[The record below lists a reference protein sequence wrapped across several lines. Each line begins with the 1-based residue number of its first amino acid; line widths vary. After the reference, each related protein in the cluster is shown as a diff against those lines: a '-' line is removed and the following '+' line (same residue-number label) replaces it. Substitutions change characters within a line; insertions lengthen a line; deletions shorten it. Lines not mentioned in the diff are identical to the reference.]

1 MKFMYNQQLA
11 AEIVE
16 RYINPLY
23 SYALKKTA
31 NLQDAEDLA
40 QEIILKLY
48 NSLLNK
54 QIYNLDAFVW
64 RLAHNVL
71 VNYYRGKSKSSIGI
85 SFDVLESTM
94 HSNEEPADELIEKE
108 TIKRLQHEIAYLS
121 KAQREILIMYYY
133 EGRKLEEIAARL
145 KLPLGTVKWHRF
157 NARNEIKKG
166 MDSMKNVNELKFN
179 PVKFTGTGI
188 SGSTGTMGGPWNF
201 FRSVLTWSNRE
212 IDIDSYSNEIIQRD
226 LQLLS
231 RFFRGDALSGDE
243 IAYMVQKGYLKAA
256 GDRAA
261 YGALTGGKTPAGK
274 SSNDKFELAIIRLKD
289 ETISQQLIQLC
300 NRVRAKNQAELKPL
314 KEEYAR
320 LVLENV
326 PRHIQK
332 MKAYGLQY
340 TFYSDGLFLKYCMK
354 ELFNNGRLKL
364 PTEEQRVS
372 LSTLIIQ

>member
-1 MKFMYNQQLA
+1 MCNQQQA

-85 SFDVLESTM
+85 SFDVLEPTM

-145 KLPLGTVKWHRF
+145 KLPLGTVKWHLF

-166 MDSMKNVNELKFN
+166 MDSMRNVNELKFN

-188 SGSTGTMGGPWNF
+188 SGSTGTMGGPWSF
-201 FRSVLTWSNRE
+201 FRSVLTQNITYCVYRE
-212 IDIDSYSNEIIQRD
+212 AKTINEVADCIGVSPVFIEGEVEF
-226 LQLLS
+226 L
-231 RFFRGDALSGDE
+231 
-243 IAYMVQKGYLKAA
+243 
-256 GDRAA
+256 
-261 YGALTGGKTPAGK
+261 
-274 SSNDKFELAIIRLKD
+274 
-289 ETISQQLIQLC
+289 
-300 NRVRAKNQAELKPL
+300 
-314 KEEYAR
+314 EEYGYF
-320 LVLENV
+320 
-326 PRHIQK
+326 IK
-332 MKAYGLQY
+332 KG
-340 TFYSDGLFLKYCMK
+340 DKY
-354 ELFNNGRLKL
+354 LAN
-364 PTEEQRVS
+364 
-372 LSTLIIQ
+372 LIIE

>member
-1 MKFMYNQQLA
+1 M
-11 AEIVE
+11 
-16 RYINPLY
+16 
-23 SYALKKTA
+23 
-31 NLQDAEDLA
+31 
-40 QEIILKLY
+40 
-48 NSLLNK
+48 
-54 QIYNLDAFVW
+54 
-64 RLAHNVL
+64 
-71 VNYYRGKSKSSIGI
+71 
-85 SFDVLESTM
+85 
-94 HSNEEPADELIEKE
+94 
-108 TIKRLQHEIAYLS
+108 
-121 KAQREILIMYYY
+121 
-133 EGRKLEEIAARL
+133 
-145 KLPLGTVKWHRF
+145 
-157 NARNEIKKG
+157 
-166 MDSMKNVNELKFN
+166 
-179 PVKFTGTGI
+179 
-188 SGSTGTMGGPWNF
+188 
-201 FRSVLTWSNRE
+201 
-212 IDIDSYSNEIIQRD
+212 
-226 LQLLS
+226 
-231 RFFRGDALSGDE
+231 SGDE

>member
-1 MKFMYNQQLA
+1 MYNQQLA

-166 MDSMKNVNELKFN
+166 MDSMRNVNELKFN

>member
-1 MKFMYNQQLA
+1 MYNQQLA

-145 KLPLGTVKWHRF
+145 KLPLGTVKWHLF
-157 NARNEIKKG
+157 NERNEIKKG
-166 MDSMKNVNELKFN
+166 MDSMRNVNELKFN

-300 NRVRAKNQAELKPL
+300 NRVRAKNQSELKPL